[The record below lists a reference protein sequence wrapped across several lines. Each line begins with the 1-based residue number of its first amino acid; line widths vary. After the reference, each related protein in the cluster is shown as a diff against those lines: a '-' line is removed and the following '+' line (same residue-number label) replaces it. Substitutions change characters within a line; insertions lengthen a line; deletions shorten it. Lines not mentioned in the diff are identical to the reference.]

1 MFVCLFFFLLILLAF
16 VHLFVFLCV
25 LLSVHC
31 ICNSFFISLLG
42 SVSGNFVC
50 LFLQY
55 TIPSVV
61 RLFSRWVGQSVA
73 RSGGRSL
80 IRSVVL
86 LVGRAVGSSVSRW
99 VSLSFARV
107 IVRLVVLLG
116 VRFFVRWSSKCFFV
130 SSFLFISPLSSFLC
144 FLLFCSV
151 FVCLS
156 DFLFFNRWMF
166 GYLLEPINQRNA
178 ASEPWSVHAKPS
190 CTCFVVRSFCLF
202 CSYQWYFH
210 RSLSIYF
217 SVRQLL

>member
-1 MFVCLFFFLLILLAF
+1 MLFSLLFGILCVKYTKFQHVDLFVCFFFYLLILLAF

-25 LLSVHC
+25 LLSVHW

-61 RLFSRWVGQSVA
+61 RLFSRSVGRSVGCSVG

-99 VSLSFARV
+99 VSLPFAQV

-116 VRFFVRWSSKCFFV
+116 VRFFVR
-130 SSFLFISPLSSFLC
+130 
-144 FLLFCSV
+144 
-151 FVCLS
+151 
-156 DFLFFNRWMF
+156 
-166 GYLLEPINQRNA
+166 
-178 ASEPWSVHAKPS
+178 
-190 CTCFVVRSFCLF
+190 
-202 CSYQWYFH
+202 
-210 RSLSIYF
+210 
-217 SVRQLL
+217 